1 MPLILVVDDD
11 ELLVQLVEHQLR
23 HRGFEVITA
32 GDGDEALVLA
42 EDKRPDLIVL
52 DCMMP
57 TIDGFTVLIKLSENP
72 TTAQIPVIML
82 TARKTEDDVL
92 RGLGLGARDYLVK
105 PFMPEELAARV
116 TSALGLGTGRS

>member
-23 HRGFEVITA
+23 HRGYEVITA

-42 EDKRPDLIVL
+42 EDERPDLMVL

-57 TIDGFTVLIKLSENP
+57 TIDGFTVLARLSENP

-105 PFMPEELAARV
+105 PFMPEELVARV